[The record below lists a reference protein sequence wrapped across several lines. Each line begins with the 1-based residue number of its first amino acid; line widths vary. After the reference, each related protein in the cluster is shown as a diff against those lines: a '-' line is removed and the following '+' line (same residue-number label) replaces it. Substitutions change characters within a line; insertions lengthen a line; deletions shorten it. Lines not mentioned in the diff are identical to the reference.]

1 MTFESGFN
9 PHTEAAQQR
18 RAAMLERIG
27 ELRAIEARAA
37 AASAQSKPVFDKR
50 GQLLPRER
58 IALLVD
64 PGAPWLPLCSI
75 AGYGQD
81 TRDLAKSVP
90 GGGMVAG
97 IGFVAG
103 VRCMVVASD
112 SGIEAGAIQ
121 PKGLEKILRVQ
132 DIALQNKLPFVH
144 LVESAGANLTKYKV
158 EGFVHG
164 GSLFRNLA
172 RHSAAGLPVITV
184 QHGSGTAGGAYMP
197 GLSDVVVMVRGRSRA
212 FLAGPPLLKAATGE
226 VATEEELGGAEMHT
240 SVSGLGEYLAED
252 DREALGIARRLIASL
267 RSGPSTVRPEPSSV
281 RPEPSSV
288 RPEPVEGFTHTWA
301 RASTGSARTEW
312 GSARPEWG
320 SPRTGV
326 PEPMLPADDLL
337 ALMPAHHRE
346 PVDMR
351 EVMARIAD
359 GSDLLEFK
367 PLYGAATL
375 CVQARI
381 GGHAVGLISNN
392 GPIDVPGANKATHF
406 IQWMCQ
412 LGHPLIYLQNTTGY
426 MVGRDSEQGGMIKHG
441 SKMIQAVTGATVPQI
456 TIQCGAS
463 FGAGNYGMCGRGFD
477 PRFLF
482 SWPQARTAVM
492 GGEQAARTMQIV
504 AEAGLAR
511 KGIVPDPA
519 QMQQQFDQIVQVF
532 ESQADAF
539 HTSGLVLD
547 DGVIDPRDTRA
558 VLIFCLDTCAEAA
571 MHQPRPLPFGVA
583 RM

>member
-1 MTFESGFN
+1 MSFASSFN
-9 PHTEAAQQR
+9 AHSEAAQRR
-18 RAAMLERIG
+18 RAAMLERIAQ
-27 ELRAIEARAA
+27 LRALEERAA
-37 AASAQSKPVFDKR
+37 AASAQAKPVFDKR

-58 IALLVD
+58 IALLLD
-64 PGAPWLPLCSI
+64 AGAPWLPLCTL
-75 AGYGQD
+75 AGFLQD
-81 TRDLAKSVP
+81 TKDPAKSVA
-90 GGGMVAG
+90 GGGVVAG
-97 IGFVAG
+97 IGFISG

-121 PKGLEKILRVQ
+121 PRGLEKILRVQ
-132 DIALQNKLPFVH
+132 DIALENRLPFVH

-164 GSLFRNLA
+164 GALFRNLA

-197 GLSDVVVMVRGRSRA
+197 GLSDIVVMVRGRSRA

-252 DREALGIARRLIASL
+252 DREALGLARRIVDQL
-267 RSGPSTVRPEPSSV
+267 R
-281 RPEPSSV
+281 
-288 RPEPVEGFTHTWA
+288 EGF
-301 RASTGSARTEW
+301 ART
-312 GSARPEWG
+312 AAP
-320 SPRTGV
+320 PA
-326 PEPMLPADDLL
+326 PAPQLPADDLL
-337 ALMPAHHRE
+337 SLMPTHHRE

-351 EVMARIAD
+351 EVMARLAD

-367 PLYGAATL
+367 PLYGAATV
-375 CVQARI
+375 CAQARI

-392 GPIDVPGANKATHF
+392 GPIDVAGANKATHF

-426 MVGRDSEQGGMIKHG
+426 MVGKDSEQGGMIKHG

-463 FGAGNYGMCGRGFD
+463 FGAGNYGMCGRGFE

-482 SWPQARTAVM
+482 SWPNARTAVM

-511 KGIVPDPA
+511 KGLTPDPA
-519 QMQQQFDQIVQVF
+519 QMQQQFEQIVQVF

-571 MHQPRPLPFGVA
+571 QRTPRPLPFGVA